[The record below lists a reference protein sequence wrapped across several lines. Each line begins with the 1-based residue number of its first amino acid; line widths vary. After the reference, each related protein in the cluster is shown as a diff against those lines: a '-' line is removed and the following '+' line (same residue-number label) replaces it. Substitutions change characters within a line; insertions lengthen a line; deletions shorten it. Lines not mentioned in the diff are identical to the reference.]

1 MDIVIDGVKYE
12 GIKENTVLEAL
23 RSLNIHV
30 PTLCYHKDLNPQG
43 YCNICVVEVDGDLV
57 KSCETHLADNMNIV
71 TNSENI
77 ISHRKEVLEKILENH
92 PNDCLTCE
100 KGRGDC
106 ELQNLAYE
114 FGVENRN
121 KENKYTK
128 EIDTSTHAL
137 SRDMNKCIL
146 CGRCVEM
153 CNNIQK
159 ISVYEMITK
168 EDGTRDIVIRGGK
181 NLMDSKCIG
190 CGQCVKVCPV
200 GALHEKNSLVEL
212 CEVLNR
218 KDKHIIVQMAPAVKH
233 TLGEEFGIDPGID
246 ITGKMVTALR
256 KVGFNKVFSTDFTA
270 DVTIMEEG
278 TEFLDRIVNDK
289 TLPMFTSCCPGWVN
303 YIEKHYPQLLDN
315 VSSCKS
321 PQQMFG
327 ALAKTYYPKISKLNP
342 KDIYSV
348 SIMPC
353 TAKKDEIEREQMI
366 TDELKDVDIVITT
379 RELAKLLRLRNIDL
393 ESQEPSD
400 FDELLGF
407 GTGAARIFASS
418 GGVMEAALR
427 TVSHVLSDGKIDIV
441 DYKTVRGLDGVK
453 EATVEIDSQVIN
465 IAVVNGIGNV
475 KPVLDGIIEGKLNY
489 QFVEVMACKDGCIG
503 GGGAPIPDDIETR
516 KKRMQGIY
524 KFDSEQDIRKS
535 FQNSEV
541 KKLYDEFLQ
550 KPNSHLS
557 HHILHTEYVDRS
569 K

>member
-57 KSCETHLADNMNIV
+57 KSCETHLTDNMNIV

-181 NLMDSKCIG
+181 NLMESKCIG

-218 KDKHIIVQMAPAVKH
+218 KNKHIIVQMAPAVKH

-427 TVSHVLSDGKIDIV
+427 TVSHVLSDGKIEIV